1 MRRWAWLLIFVVGC
15 TSAWDRHRA
24 RLAAYESRGNYVAA
38 VGETR
43 WMIDNAFVQAPTSEH
58 TPARD
63 AARYLHLADLAIKAD
78 MPRVAVDALHDALIA
93 DPSQAP
99 AVHARIALLP
109 LPAAE
114 RERIQREF
122 AWNIAA
128 LAPADDTFVGTH
140 DDRPQCW
147 SYRVREVQL
156 RVRRTVKTPGGM
168 ERQVTYDSRPWVFD
182 AAQQHWH
189 TDGDWVA
196 DAGTEVEPVDGPP
209 RPRYRALT
217 AADHHF
223 YADERVPPC
232 HQAAWQGPYD
242 TNGTVFVAAQL
253 PPTPSAPP
261 R

>member
-1 MRRWAWLLIFVVGC
+1 MRRWGWLLIFVVGC

-24 RLAAYESRGNYVAA
+24 RLAEHESQRNYAAA
-38 VGETR
+38 VADAR
-43 WMIDNAFVQAPTSEH
+43 WMVDNAFSQAPASEH
-58 TPARD
+58 TPAGD
-63 AARYLHLADLAIKAD
+63 AARYLRLADVATQAE
-78 MPRVAVDALHDALIA
+78 MPRVALDALRDALTA

-99 AVHARIALLP
+99 AVHARIARLP

-114 RERIQREF
+114 RDRIQREF

-128 LAPADDTFVGTH
+128 LAPADDTFVGAH

-182 AAQQHWH
+182 AARQRWNA
-189 TDGDWVA
+189 DGEWVT
-196 DAGTEVEPVDGPP
+196 DAGTEVEPVDGPA

-253 PPTPSAPP
+253 PPTPSASP